1 MVRFHSHLIA
11 KIGPILGCNDVVM
24 LFFCER
30 KCRASPNVLDCKN
43 ALKSEPEQLQNG
55 DWVAHCDTRGVT
67 NKLTGDDAL
76 PDQFAVSGM
85 IINFKRD

>member
-1 MVRFHSHLIA
+1 
-11 KIGPILGCNDVVM
+11 
-24 LFFCER
+24 
-30 KCRASPNVLDCKN
+30 VLDCKN